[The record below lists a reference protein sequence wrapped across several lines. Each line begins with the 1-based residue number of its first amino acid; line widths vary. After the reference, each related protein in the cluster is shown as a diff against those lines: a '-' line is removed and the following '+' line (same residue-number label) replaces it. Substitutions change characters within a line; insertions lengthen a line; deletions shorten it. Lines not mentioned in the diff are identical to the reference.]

1 MKLNFIK
8 LAVATTLLAG
18 VFGSCKKYDSYLAPP
33 LQAHFT
39 NRTGGDLVVALGTR
53 FAVPMGV
60 TLPST
65 AARTISYT
73 ITSPTGAVAGTHYT
87 IASGTANALPLAP
100 NRVIDSLIINAVP
113 AQYSGANAARI
124 DTLIINIQ
132 ANGDFQPSDYN
143 ATYRL
148 VLKATCDINPAQLV
162 GAYPNTLEQPGTA
175 NQYGPYTTTVS
186 TPTTNANGTSG
197 TIRIANIY
205 DDGWAAVTANIN
217 WANPAAPTITIPLQA
232 TGRTYGGV
240 PTFVRTTTG
249 APNVV
254 RFPCALLSQLDFY
267 IDLTDATGT
276 QVLATGYRV
285 RMNR

>member
-73 ITSPTGAVAGTHYT
+73 ITSPTGAVAGTHYN
-87 IASGTANALPLAP
+87 IATGTANALPLAP
-100 NRVIDSLIINAVP
+100 NRVIDSLVINAVP
-113 AQYSGANAARI
+113 AQYTGANAARI
-124 DTLIINIQ
+124 DTLIISIR

-162 GAYPNTLEQPGTA
+162 GSYPNTLEQPGTA
-175 NQYGPYTTTVS
+175 SQYGPYTTTVS

-205 DDGWAAVTANIN
+205 DDGWATVTANIN
-217 WANPAAPTITIPLQA
+217 WANPAAPTIT
-232 TGRTYGGV
+232 
-240 PTFVRTTTG
+240 
-249 APNVV
+249 
-254 RFPCALLSQLDFY
+254 
-267 IDLTDATGT
+267 
-276 QVLATGYRV
+276 
-285 RMNR
+285 